1 MPSSTCRACHLPAL
15 ERKSAHGLCLGHALL
30 YLLGPCTT
38 VEEFILRSS
47 HAPRTRVECGAREGA

>member
-1 MPSSTCRACHLPAL
+1 MTCRACRRPAL

-38 VEEFILRSS
+38 VEEFILLSS
-47 HAPRTRVECGAREGA
+47 HAPRNGVECSAREEA